1 MNFLFIL
8 YCVQTTAKDTALFDH
23 LINIWEFN
31 PGPVPGTCNLYF
43 LVDFKFESPLYR
55 QVIFL
60 FHFWLLHI
68 AVTKFFH
75 FRMLRIGDF
84 SFHFFLYIL
93 FGNQLLIEVRLLG
106 KHLFLWPFWV
116 G

>member
-1 MNFLFIL
+1 MSLYCFHMVLLLVVPSMNFLFIL

-55 QVIFL
+55 QVIF
-60 FHFWLLHI
+60 
-68 AVTKFFH
+68 
-75 FRMLRIGDF
+75 
-84 SFHFFLYIL
+84 
-93 FGNQLLIEVRLLG
+93 
-106 KHLFLWPFWV
+106 
-116 G
+116 